1 MQALISRGV
10 IGDFRAPNIL
20 RFGFSPLYVSFTDID
35 RAVATLAVI
44 LRTDAWRAPEFA
56 SKQTVT

>member
-1 MQALISRGV
+1 
-10 IGDFRAPNIL
+10 L
-20 RFGFSPLYVSFTDID
+20 RFGFSPLYVSFADIY
-35 RAVATLAVI
+35 RAAATLAEI

>member
-1 MQALISRGV
+1 
-10 IGDFRAPNIL
+10 
-20 RFGFSPLYVSFTDID
+20 VSFADID
-35 RAVATLAVI
+35 LAAATFAEI